1 MFCSLFQVRGAA
13 KARRTTRP
21 IVTFNLYKTIG
32 LNRKHLWVL
41 KVGESNH
48 YNAAFPEF
56 KTICFNKYNSI
67 FVF

>member
-1 MFCSLFQVRGAA
+1 MFCSQFQVRSAA

-32 LNRKHLWVL
+32 LNQKHLWVL
-41 KVGESNH
+41 KEAKVIT
-48 YNAAFPEF
+48 NAAFPDF

-67 FVF
+67 FVL